1 LVVFDDEHTH
11 SHSMPPGGHS
21 GVTTYVTGPAPVGAY
36 NGAMNKSR
44 LNRSARTVAL
54 AGLTAVLVA
63 ACGGSKK
70 PPASNSGGTTTA
82 AVRTAY
88 RYAACMRTHGVTN
101 FQDPHVSTQGNSV
114 AIAIRVN
121 PAITGSPAFKS
132 AQRKCGHILP
142 IGTSAPNQ
150 AQTRSQTDAILAFAK
165 CMREHGFPKFPDPNS
180 QGQLTPAMLSQAGIK
195 LQQPAIKPA
204 AYACLP
210 LTHGILT
217 KADINQAIANPN
229 GGSQSASAG

>member
-1 LVVFDDEHTH
+1 
-11 SHSMPPGGHS
+11 MPPGGHS
-21 GVTTYVTGPAPVGAY
+21 GVTTDVTGPAPVVAY
-36 NGAMNKSR
+36 NGAMNTSR
-44 LNRSARTVAL
+44 LSRSARILAL

-63 ACGGSKK
+63 ACGGAKK
-70 PPASNSGGTTTA
+70 PPASNSGGTTTTA
-82 AVRTAY
+82 GVRTAF
-88 RYAACMRTHGVTN
+88 RYSACMRTHGVTN
-101 FQDPHVSTQGNSV
+101 FQDPHVSTNGKSV

-132 AQRKCGHILP
+132 AQRKCAHILP
-142 IGTSAPNQ
+142 IGTSNGPSE
-150 AQTRSQTDAILAFAK
+150 AQNRAQTDATLAFAK

-180 QGQLTPAMLSQAGIK
+180 QGQLSPSALSKAGIN

-210 LTHGILT
+210 VTHGIIT

-229 GGSQSASAG
+229 GGSQSASG

>member
-1 LVVFDDEHTH
+1 
-11 SHSMPPGGHS
+11 MPPGGHS
-21 GVTTYVTGPAPVGAY
+21 GVTIDVTGPAPVGAY
-36 NGAMNKSR
+36 NGAMNTSR
-44 LNRSARTVAL
+44 LSRSARTLAL
-54 AGLTAVLVA
+54 AGLTAVLVT

-82 AVRTAY
+82 GVRTAY
-88 RYAACMRTHGVTN
+88 RYSACMRTHGVTN
-101 FQDPHVSTQGNSV
+101 FQDPHVSTSGNSV

-132 AQRKCGHILP
+132 AQRKCAHILP
-142 IGTSAPNQ
+142 IGTSAPSQ
-150 AQTRSQTDAILAFAK
+150 AQTRSRTDAILAFAK
-165 CMREHGFPKFPDPNS
+165 CMRGHGFPKFPDPNS
-180 QGQLTPAMLSQAGIK
+180 QGQLSPAMLSSAGIN

-210 LTHGILT
+210 LTHGLLT
-217 KADINQAIANPN
+217 RADVNQAIANPN